1 MNDENVLTSPAIQK
15 FHWETIK
22 DTVWNTFLH
31 HECQLWSK
39 SEQKVFHKSFSSHF
53 APSLLME
60 HKRGRWKSAIK
71 INKRKE
77 WAEKVKG
84 KHKKERGGAA
94 RHCLWQLISD
104 RSYCVESVWEAG
116 EGRRRS
122 WLYDLHLVC
131 KDIHLI
137 NLTVTLL
144 QYFPTAVP
152 LSSNRHTHR
161 WRAVVF
167 SRG

>member
-1 MNDENVLTSPAIQK
+1 MMKTYWLPLQFKSSIEKQSKTLCEIHFYTMNANFDQNQNRK
-15 FHWETIK
+15 FFT
-22 DTVWNTFLH
+22 NNFLH
-31 HECQLWSK
+31 TLLPHCWWNVGEGDE
-39 SEQKVFHKSFSSHF
+39 SEPLRLIRERNEPK
-53 APSLLME
+53 
-60 HKRGRWKSAIK
+60 RWKE
-71 INKRKE
+71 NTRKRE
-77 WAEKVKG
+77 EV
-84 KHKKERGGAA
+84 
-94 RHCLWQLISD
+94 LLDIVFWQLISD
-104 RSYCVESVWEAG
+104 RSYCVEPVWEAG
-116 EGRRRS
+116 EGRRCS
-122 WLYDLHLVC
+122 WLYEELVC